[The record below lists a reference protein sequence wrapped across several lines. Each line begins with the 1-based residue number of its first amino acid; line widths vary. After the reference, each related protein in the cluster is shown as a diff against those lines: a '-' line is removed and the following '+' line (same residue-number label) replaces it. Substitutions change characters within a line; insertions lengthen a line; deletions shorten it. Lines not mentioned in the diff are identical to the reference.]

1 MDFINKIKNEME
13 NSKIV
18 SKIGTIGISETT
30 VKKYIDKLKVV
41 FAQDDET
48 EYLNNI
54 KNLNTALAY
63 YGAIF
68 GSIKHSPTAKKYFE
82 DHIDDYTEKY
92 KLLMDK
98 SKNGNVKS
106 ADTQTEESEPIVN
119 VDWKLII
126 KKTNDYTTL
135 TQDQML
141 FNIYTL
147 TSPKRLDY
155 NRLFITHNKIIPEN
169 ESNYIQVLSKTKSNI
184 ILNEYKTSKK
194 YGTQETKLS
203 AKLAKIIWEYTK
215 TFPEKKYLF
224 ETETGKPYANA
235 ESFGKYLRTTF
246 TKALGEPITVNTLR
260 HSWITYT
267 RRNDLS
273 KKEKLRIAVE
283 MQHSAEVA
291 ETYDLN

>member
-13 NSKIV
+13 TSKIV

-30 VKKYIDKLKVV
+30 IKKYLDKLKVI
-41 FAQDDET
+41 FNQDNET

-82 DHIDDYTEKY
+82 DSTEDYTEKY

-98 SKNGNVKS
+98 SKNGNVKT
-106 ADTQTEESEPIVN
+106 ADTQTEEPIVN
-119 VDWKLII
+119 VDWKTII
-126 KKTNDYTTL
+126 KKTKNDIL

-141 FNIYTL
+141 LNIYTL

-155 NRLFITHNKIIPEN
+155 NRLLITRNRFIPEN
-169 ESNYIQVLSKTKSNI
+169 EPNYIQILSKTKSNI
-184 ILNEYKTSKK
+184 VLNEYKTSKN

-203 AKLAKIIWEYTK
+203 AKLAKIIWEYIHAN
-215 TFPEKKYLF
+215 PEKKYLF

-246 TKALGEPITVNTLR
+246 TKALGEPISVNTLR

-283 MQHSAEVA
+283 MGHSAEVA
-291 ETYDLN
+291 NDYDLN